1 MAALLA
7 IASATTF
14 GFADFLG
21 GLASRRA
28 HALVVAALSQL
39 AGLAVLALVL
49 PLAGIPATG
58 TAMWFGA
65 AAGIAGAGGLIF
77 YFRALAIGPMGVT
90 APLAAVVGAAIPI
103 AVGVAL
109 GERPGPMAVVGIA
122 LGVVAVALASRPAP
136 DSDGLDP
143 HEWPV
148 GLVGAIGD
156 AGGDQAAAW
165 GADVGVDTCD
175 TCDTCDTGDGLRAGL
190 VSAVLAGAA
199 FGVFFVALDAAPD
212 DGGLWPLLGAR
223 MTGIALLAGLLGR
236 RRPAAPD
243 ARAVGIGLVSG
254 LLDMTANV
262 LFLLATQTGMLVLVA
277 VLTSLY
283 PVGVVL
289 LARTVLGERLARAQ
303 WVGVASAVGA
313 TVLIAL

>member
-28 HALVVAALSQL
+28 HALVVAALSQF
-39 AGLAVLALVL
+39 AGLAVLAVVL
-49 PLAGIPATG
+49 PVAGVSATG
-58 TAMWFGA
+58 PALWFGA
-65 AAGIAGAGGLIF
+65 AAGLAGAGGLIF

-109 GERPGPMAVVGIA
+109 GERPGPMAVVGIG

-136 DSDGLDP
+136 DDHGLDP
-143 HEWPV
+143 HDRPA
-148 GLVGAIGD
+148 GAVGALGD
-156 AGGDQAAAW
+156 AGGDPAAALRV
-165 GADVGVDTCD
+165 DVGLDTAD
-175 TCDTCDTGDGLRAGL
+175 TGDTGDGLRAGL
-190 VSAVLAGAA
+190 VAAVLAGAA
-199 FGVFFVALDAAPD
+199 FGVFFVALDAAPN

-223 MTGIALLAGLLGR
+223 ITGIALLAGLLGR

-254 LLDMTANV
+254 LLDITANV

-289 LARTVLGERLARAQ
+289 LARTVLGERLARLQ

-313 TVLIAL
+313 TILIAL